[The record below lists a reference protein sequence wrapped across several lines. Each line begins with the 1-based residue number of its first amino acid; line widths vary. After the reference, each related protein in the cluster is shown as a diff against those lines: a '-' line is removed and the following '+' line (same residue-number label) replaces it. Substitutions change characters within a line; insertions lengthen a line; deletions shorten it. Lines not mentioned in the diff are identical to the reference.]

1 MDDEFASEN
10 FGVDTLD
17 EMYQQI
23 REYLEN
29 TAAQNKISDTYS
41 AIEDYLLANCTID
54 VPEDYV
60 ADVIE
65 AIRNNFINNYCGG
78 DESKMEDT
86 AVSYGYDSLDVL
98 EKEWSDGAT
107 SSIKLELVVK
117 AIAAAEKI
125 EIDEDE
131 FTSYVDTIVSNNGYG
146 SADALYSNYGYGDS
160 VYGENQIRVIY
171 LARLVLEQ
179 LSETAVIT
187 EAPAEAAESTESVD
201 ATETVETTE
210 Q

>member
-1 MDDEFASEN
+1 
-10 FGVDTLD
+10 
-17 EMYQQI
+17 
-23 REYLEN
+23 
-29 TAAQNKISDTYS
+29 
-41 AIEDYLLANCTID
+41 
-54 VPEDYV
+54 
-60 ADVIE
+60 
-65 AIRNNFINNYCGG
+65 
-78 DESKMEDT
+78 MEDT

-98 EKEWSDGAT
+98 EKEWSDGVT
-107 SSIKLELVVK
+107 NSIKLELVVK

-146 SADALYSNYGYGDS
+146 SADALYSSYGYGDS

-171 LARLVLEQ
+171 LARLVLDK

-201 ATETVETTE
+201 TTEAVETTE

>member
-1 MDDEFASEN
+1 M
-10 FGVDTLD
+10 
-17 EMYQQI
+17 
-23 REYLEN
+23 
-29 TAAQNKISDTYS
+29 
-41 AIEDYLLANCTID
+41 
-54 VPEDYV
+54 

-125 EIDEDE
+125 EIDEDD
-131 FTSYVDTIVSNNGYG
+131 SQVMWIQS
-146 SADALYSNYGYGDS
+146 SATTVTDQRMPCTATMVMGTPYMGK
-160 VYGENQIRVIY
+160 IR
-171 LARLVLEQ
+171 
-179 LSETAVIT
+179 SG
-187 EAPAEAAESTESVD
+187 
-201 ATETVETTE
+201 
-210 Q
+210 